1 MNMCGKKIKK
11 LINKVV
17 DIDPLRGGDVILE
30 GAGLPSLMGENTG
43 MLNKSDRDKAAAKAA
58 EVAAESA
65 TGTEASAAAITAP
78 TTSSDGV
85 QAAVDAERRR
95 RLAQSGQNGTI
106 LTGSTGVLGNANTS
120 QKTLLGV

>member
-1 MNMCGKKIKK
+1 MCGKKIKK
-11 LINKVV
+11 LVNKVV
-17 DIDPLRGGDVILE
+17 NIDPLRGGDVIME
-30 GAGLPSLMGENTG
+30 GIGMPTLMGENAG
-43 MLNKSDRDKAAAKAA
+43 LFNKSDRDKAAAKAA
-58 EVAAESA
+58 ESAAESL
-65 TGTEASAAAITAP
+65 TGTGSSAAPTTAP

-85 QAAVDAERRR
+85 QSAVEAERRR